1 MAATMTGDHLTSFR
15 RPRCRFGPDRRVT
28 AAAAI
33 GAAAAAIGAAWT
45 NDAAGRLLLIGAA
58 LLLAGYSVTDLV
70 FWPRL
75 SADADGLVV
84 WSPLARARL
93 PWDQVDAVRAEVRDR
108 LGLRSVTLEIDAG
121 ENLIVFSRRALGADP
136 ATVAALV
143 HAFDPR
149 G

>member
-1 MAATMTGDHLTSFR
+1 MDDATAQR
-15 RPRCRFGPDRRVT
+15 RPRCRFGPDRRLT
-28 AAAAI
+28 AAAAV
-33 GAAAAAIGAAWT
+33 GAVAAGLGALWT
-45 NDAAGRLLLIGAA
+45 NDAAGRLLLVGAA
-58 LLLAGYSVTDLV
+58 LLLAGYVVTDLV

-75 SADADGLVV
+75 SADAAGLVIS
-84 WSPLARARL
+84 SPLARVRL
-93 PWDQVDAVRAEVRDR
+93 RWDEVDAVRADVRER

-143 HAFDPR
+143 RAFDPR